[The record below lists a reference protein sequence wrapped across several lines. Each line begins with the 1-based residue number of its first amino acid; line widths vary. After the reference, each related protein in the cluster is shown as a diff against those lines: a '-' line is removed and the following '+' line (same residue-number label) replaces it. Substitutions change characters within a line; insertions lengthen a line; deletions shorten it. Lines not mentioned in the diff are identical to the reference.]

1 MWLFWYNCVNDTLVQ
16 YRNDSQYA
24 NNYRNFVLP
33 LKHTGRLNVKDFKYH
48 TSRTPSVNLPRSF
61 SNEYGIIHLQAVNI
75 RFYAIKQLWY
85 KHYEYVTYG
94 HSVDFINNRYDV
106 VVNNLNFE
114 EKHMTNKLI
123 SGIEF
128 DVSVFNNTEK
138 EKEYLKF
145 IYDNYNEK
153 LITFGKEYL

>member
-1 MWLFWYNCVNDTLVQ
+1 MMTILL
-16 YRNDSQYA
+16 
-24 NNYRNFVLP
+24 
-33 LKHTGRLNVKDFKYH
+33 
-48 TSRTPSVNLPRSF
+48 
-61 SNEYGIIHLQAVNI
+61 
-75 RFYAIKQLWY
+75 FYAIKQLWY

-128 DVSVFNNTEK
+128 DVSVFNNT
-138 EKEYLKF
+138 
-145 IYDNYNEK
+145 
-153 LITFGKEYL
+153 